1 MVQHLSVVP
10 GTIFEAGNKGF
21 PSWRLLGRSQEL
33 YRLARRHGVSWLFVD
48 EIDQLSKVALEIYK

>member
-1 MVQHLSVVP
+1 VP

-21 PSWRLLGRSQEL
+21 LSWRLLGRSQEL
-33 YRLARRHGVSWLFVD
+33 DGLARRPGVSWLFVD